1 MRILVTGGTGFIGS
15 HTCIELINAGYDV
28 VIADNLY
35 NSKAL
40 VVDRIEELAGKRPVF
55 YEVDVTDK
63 PAMNELFDKE
73 KIDAVIHF
81 AGYKA
86 VGESTRKPIEYYHNN
101 IESTLVLC
109 DVMRNHG
116 VKKIVFSS
124 SATVYGDP
132 AFIPITEECPMGERT
147 NPYGETKAMQERIL
161 TDIWRSD
168 NEWQVMLLRYFNPIG
183 AHVSGLIGEDPKG
196 IPNNLLPYVA
206 QVASGK
212 REIVHVFGNDYDTPD
227 GTGVRDYIHVVDLAK
242 GHVSAIKGM
251 ETLPGVQIFNLGTGN
266 GYSVLDIIK
275 AFSKACGHDIP
286 YVIDPRRPG
295 DVATCYSD
303 PTKARE
309 VLGWVAENSI
319 EDMCRDAWRWQSN
332 NPDGYVE

>member
-101 IESTLVLC
+101 IESTLSHPPRQYTAILPLSRLQ
-109 DVMRNHG
+109 RN
-116 VKKIVFSS
+116 
-124 SATVYGDP
+124 A
-132 AFIPITEECPMGERT
+132 R
-147 NPYGETKAMQERIL
+147 
-161 TDIWRSD
+161 W
-168 NEWQVMLLRYFNPIG
+168 
-183 AHVSGLIGEDPKG
+183 
-196 IPNNLLPYVA
+196 
-206 QVASGK
+206 
-212 REIVHVFGNDYDTPD
+212 
-227 GTGVRDYIHVVDLAK
+227 
-242 GHVSAIKGM
+242 VSAR
-251 ETLPGVQIFNLGTGN
+251 TRTARQRLCR
-266 GYSVLDIIK
+266 S
-275 AFSKACGHDIP
+275 AF
-286 YVIDPRRPG
+286 
-295 DVATCYSD
+295 
-303 PTKARE
+303 
-309 VLGWVAENSI
+309 
-319 EDMCRDAWRWQSN
+319 
-332 NPDGYVE
+332 

>member
-63 PAMNELFDKE
+63 AAMNELFDKE

-132 AFIPITEECPMGERT
+132 AFIRL
-147 NPYGETKAMQERIL
+147 Q
-161 TDIWRSD
+161 RSAR
-168 NEWQVMLLRYFNPIG
+168 W
-183 AHVSGLIGEDPKG
+183 
-196 IPNNLLPYVA
+196 
-206 QVASGK
+206 
-212 REIVHVFGNDYDTPD
+212 
-227 GTGVRDYIHVVDLAK
+227 
-242 GHVSAIKGM
+242 VSAR
-251 ETLPGVQIFNLGTGN
+251 TPTARPRLCR
-266 GYSVLDIIK
+266 S
-275 AFSKACGHDIP
+275 AF
-286 YVIDPRRPG
+286 
-295 DVATCYSD
+295 
-303 PTKARE
+303 
-309 VLGWVAENSI
+309 
-319 EDMCRDAWRWQSN
+319 
-332 NPDGYVE
+332 